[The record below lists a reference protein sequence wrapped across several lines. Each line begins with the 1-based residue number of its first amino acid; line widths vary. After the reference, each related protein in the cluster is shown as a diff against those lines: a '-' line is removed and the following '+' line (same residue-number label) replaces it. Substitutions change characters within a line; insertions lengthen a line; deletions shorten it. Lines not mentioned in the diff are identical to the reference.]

1 MKTLT
6 LVTFLAVLAS
16 LTVTAQTQEK
26 KLGMNQNHMQM
37 MMMVKDSSMMDMMMS
52 HVASDPPM
60 RMKMMEKIAEYAG
73 KDTASMT
80 ELCAVVMKGKGEHAA
95 DQGMSCCAMK
105 HETMHGTTDES
116 EKMQHKKGS
125 HEKSPKH

>member
-1 MKTLT
+1 MKTLHI
-6 LVTFLAVLAS
+6 VIFLTVLAS

-52 HVASDPPM
+52 HVASDQHM
-60 RMKMMEKIAEYAG
+60 RMRMMEKIAEYTER
-73 KDTASMT
+73 DTTSML
-80 ELCAVVMKGKGEHAA
+80 ELCAVMMKGKGEHAA

-105 HETMHGTTDES
+105 HDMMQGTTDEP
-116 EKMQHKKGS
+116 EKMLHKKGS